1 MYDGSCFYQLGI
13 LDARIG
19 INLGHAV
26 RQGSDGVSVVSP
38 VGAVEWRQDVFLEE
52 RLSIYVRGHVVQHRC
67 HRVSA
72 MRNGAEVELTAD
84 VGSAFLIHRDT
95 VVKFGDKLSS
105 GSMRNG
111 IHCRH
116 EHEGGVA
123 LVGAHLELGIGI
135 ACSVASARGINLL
148 GIAEYAAHH
157 RVGESVAL
165 IAFLSACRK
174 WQAASCD
181 SQGYD
186 VK

>member
-1 MYDGSCFYQLGI
+1 
-13 LDARIG
+13 
-19 INLGHAV
+19 
-26 RQGSDGVSVVSP
+26 
-38 VGAVEWRQDVFLEE
+38 
-52 RLSIYVRGHVVQHRC
+52 
-67 HRVSA
+67 
-72 MRNGAEVELTAD
+72 
-84 VGSAFLIHRDT
+84 
-95 VVKFGDKLSS
+95 
-105 GSMRNG
+105 MRNG